1 MTNHKQLRVLA
12 APYSMLMHALPD
24 EYNQAHVRKPA
35 HLLLA
40 VVCLILLAGSGC
52 CEQQPRRVDLYCHRT
67 ANADLP
73 ENTLESLDQAALLG
87 CDYVEVDIRRTLDGV
102 LVLDHD
108 GFLER
113 LTDGIGEVE
122 QSDYADLQLRDFGAW
137 MSPRFAGLHL
147 TTFRDALRLAHDRHI
162 ALILDIKTPGL
173 VPDILTAL
181 RQEGM
186 ENQVRWPPDSE
197 EVRRLIPH
205 ANIGAGDVWL
215 QPGLAA
221 RQVAMLH
228 AQGKRVIANFS
239 ANGHELDLASMKSAV
254 AAGVD
259 GINVDYPRFGADAV
273 GRPVEQRLAALIAQ
287 AGKGPAPARS
297 AAILTLSRYQGF
309 PLTPHFAEWL
319 LDPDRR
325 IARAAAIALVTA
337 HPTPAW
343 STFAPALQASAPA
356 PRANAAWALGQLRA
370 PASLVIPLLHDSDS
384 GVLAEALMAL
394 SRMPGPVDPAPMLR
408 LLQHGDITVRG
419 PAAVALA
426 AHQPHLASAAIAA
439 QLRAEVALARRH
451 YDRWAGK
458 GKPKLTQAEIDVT
471 VGYYRCQMKM
481 VQALATLHDPAA
493 TRALELEAFRPDADF
508 SQVNGLVAAF
518 QLWDRI
524 AADPRPAIAAL
535 SSDPLAANRA
545 EWMLIQAGPSI
556 LPALESALPAAKPA
570 VRRRLLE
577 IVAFQG
583 DASAL
588 PTLRR
593 IQAADPGDGSIQ
605 WAIEKIQA
613 ISSPADATAV
623 IASSE
628 RNRK

>member
-1 MTNHKQLRVLA
+1 MTNHKQLLILIA
-12 APYSMLMHALPD
+12 AYSMLMHALPHED
-24 EYNQAHVRKPA
+24 QQAHARIPA
-35 HLLLA
+35 HFRLVLVCLLLLA
-40 VVCLILLAGSGC
+40 ASGC
-52 CEQQPRRVDLYCHRT
+52 RAQQPRRVDLYCHRT

-102 LVLDHD
+102 LILDHD

-122 QSDYADLQLRDFGAW
+122 QSYCADLQLRDFGSW

-205 ANIGAGDVWL
+205 ANIGAGDVWF
-215 QPGLAA
+215 QPGVSA

-287 AGKGPAPARS
+287 AGKGPEPARS

-309 PLTPHFAEWL
+309 PLTLHFAEWL

-337 HPTPAW
+337 HPTPPW
-343 STFAPALQASAPA
+343 STFTPALQSTAPA
-356 PRANAAWALGQLRA
+356 SRANAAWALGQLRA
-370 PASLVIPLLHDSDS
+370 PASL
-384 GVLAEALMAL
+384 
-394 SRMPGPVDPAPMLR
+394 
-408 LLQHGDITVRG
+408 
-419 PAAVALA
+419 
-426 AHQPHLASAAIAA
+426 
-439 QLRAEVALARRH
+439 
-451 YDRWAGK
+451 
-458 GKPKLTQAEIDVT
+458 
-471 VGYYRCQMKM
+471 
-481 VQALATLHDPAA
+481 
-493 TRALELEAFRPDADF
+493 
-508 SQVNGLVAAF
+508 
-518 QLWDRI
+518 
-524 AADPRPAIAAL
+524 
-535 SSDPLAANRA
+535 
-545 EWMLIQAGPSI
+545 
-556 LPALESALPAAKPA
+556 
-570 VRRRLLE
+570 
-577 IVAFQG
+577 
-583 DASAL
+583 
-588 PTLRR
+588 
-593 IQAADPGDGSIQ
+593 
-605 WAIEKIQA
+605 
-613 ISSPADATAV
+613 
-623 IASSE
+623 
-628 RNRK
+628 